1 MPTRSPQLVTFACPR
16 CGTQVEAMPSADV
29 GHDCPRLTTR
39 RQRRWVWFVVSVA
52 VGFLA
57 SCSTATLTV
66 APAVT
71 QAPLEAQARHGAVN
85 PNVTQANIATTICK
99 SGWTA
104 TIRPPLSYTAPIK
117 RALWVKAG
125 SKGKLSDYELDHWV
139 PLEVGGA
146 PRDPANLVLQPWAGA
161 DGAHAKDGVENRV
174 KAEVCAG
181 KVTLAVGEQCFL
193 VDWRRCP

>member
-29 GHDCPRLTTR
+29 GHDCPRLTAP

-57 SCSTATLTV
+57 SCSTATPTV
-66 APAVT
+66 APAAT
-71 QAPLEAQARHGAVN
+71 QPPLEAQAKHGAVN
-85 PNVTQANIATTICK
+85 PNVTQVNIGSTICK

-117 RALWVKAG
+117 RALWAASG
-125 SKGKLSDYELDHWV
+125 RHGKLSDYELDHWV

-146 PRDPANLVLQPWAGA
+146 PRDPANLVLQPWVGPT
-161 DGAHAKDGVENRV
+161 GAHAKDGVENRV

-181 KVTLAVGEQCFL
+181 KLTLAVGEQCFL